1 MDSMG
6 SINALIIEDNQGDVR
21 LIRAQLAEQNI
32 VTVTFAR
39 AERLMEGLS
48 MLSKERFD
56 VVLLD
61 LNLPDS
67 GGLDTVRTFLSKN
80 NTVPVIVLTGLDDDT
95 TGLNAIQVGAQDY
108 LVKGSTDGSLLARTM
123 RYAIERKK
131 TEEAL
136 RKSEEKY
143 RQLVET
149 AYEGIWLL
157 DEHSN
162 TVFVNNKMAEMLGYD
177 PEEMAGKSMLSF
189 TDPEWRRQKK
199 EKDLEYNPDPAI
211 VNDFKFRRK
220 DGTSL
225 WGVVS
230 SRRILDNSRNHIG
243 TLAMITD
250 ITDRKR
256 MEEDLRRAK
265 EELEKKLKGI
275 QSKLEIT
282 SSIAR

>member
-1 MDSMG
+1 MG
-6 SINALIIEDNQGDVR
+6 SIRALIIEDNAGDVR
-21 LIRAQLAEQNI
+21 LIRAQLADQNI
-32 VTVTFAR
+32 ATVTFAR
-39 AERLMEGLS
+39 AERLGEGLS
-48 MLSKERFD
+48 MLSIEHFD

-67 GGLDTVRTFLSKN
+67 VGLDTVRTFLSKASS
-80 NTVPVIVLTGLDDDT
+80 VPVIVLTGLDDET

-108 LVKGSTDGSLLARTM
+108 LVKGNIDGALLARTM

-131 TEEAL
+131 AEEEL

-149 AYEGIWLL
+149 AYEGIWLM

-162 TVFVNNKMAEMLGYD
+162 TVFVNNKMAEMLGYA
-177 PEEMAGKSMLSF
+177 PEEMIGKGMISF
-189 TDPEWRRQKK
+189 TDPEWRRQKQ
-199 EKDLEYNPDPAI
+199 EKGLEYNPDPAI

-230 SRRILDNSRNHIG
+230 TRRILDNSRNHIG

-250 ITDRKR
+250 ISDRKR

-265 EELEKKLKGI
+265 TELEKKLKGI
-275 QSKLEIT
+275 QTGNEEKVK
-282 SSIAR
+282 AGK

>member
-1 MDSMG
+1 MS
-6 SINALIIEDNQGDVR
+6 SIRALIIEDNAGDVR
-21 LIRAQLAEQNI
+21 LIRAQLADQGI
-32 VTVTFAR
+32 TTVTFAR
-39 AERLMEGLS
+39 ADRLSEGLD

-67 GGLDTVRTFLSKN
+67 SGLDTVRTFLSKISS
-80 NTVPVIVLTGLDDDT
+80 VPVIVLTGLDDET

-108 LVKGSTDGSLLARTM
+108 LVKGKTDGPLLARTM

-131 TEEAL
+131 AEEEL

-149 AYEGIWLL
+149 AYEGIWLM
-157 DEHSN
+157 DDHSV
-162 TVFVNNKMAEMLGYD
+162 TVFVNNKMAEMLGFA
-177 PEEMAGKSMLSF
+177 PEEMIGKGMISF
-189 TDPEWRRQKK
+189 TDPEWRKQKQ
-199 EKDLEYNPDPAI
+199 EKGLEYNPDPAI

-220 DGTSL
+220 DGTSI

-230 SRRILDNSRNHIG
+230 TRRILDNARNHIG

-250 ITDRKR
+250 ISDRKR
-256 MEEDLRRAK
+256 MEEDLRQAK
-265 EELEKKLKGI
+265 AELEKKLNGI
-275 QSKLEIT
+275 QANGSEA
-282 SSIAR
+282 SIDAR

>member
-1 MDSMG
+1 MG
-6 SINALIIEDNQGDVR
+6 SIRALIIEDNQGDVR
-21 LIRAQLAEQNI
+21 LIRAQLADQSI
-32 VTVTFAR
+32 TTVTFAR
-39 AERLMEGLS
+39 AERLGEGLD
-48 MLSKERFD
+48 MLTKEHFD

-67 GGLDTVRTFLSKN
+67 GGLETVRTFLSKN
-80 NTVPVIVLTGLDDDT
+80 NNVPVIVLTGLDDDT

-108 LVKGSTDGSLLARTM
+108 LVKGRTEGALLARTM

-131 TEEAL
+131 AEEEL

-149 AYEGIWLL
+149 AYEGIWLM
-157 DEHSN
+157 DEHAN
-162 TVFVNNKMAEMLGYD
+162 TVFVNNKMAEMLGYA
-177 PEEMAGKSMLSF
+177 PEEMIGKGMLTF
-189 TDPEWRRQKK
+189 TDPEWRKLKQDKG
-199 EKDLEYNPDPAI
+199 LEYNPDPAI

-230 SRRILDNSRNHIG
+230 TRRILDNFRNHIG

-250 ITDRKR
+250 ISDRKR

-265 EELEKKLKGI
+265 AELERKLKGI
-275 QSKLEIT
+275 QAKVEDT
-282 SSIAR
+282 PGIAR

>member
-1 MDSMG
+1 
-6 SINALIIEDNQGDVR
+6 
-21 LIRAQLAEQNI
+21 
-32 VTVTFAR
+32 
-39 AERLMEGLS
+39 
-48 MLSKERFD
+48 MLSSEHFD

-80 NTVPVIVLTGLDDDT
+80 NVVPVIVLTGLDDET

-108 LVKGSTDGSLLARTM
+108 LVKGRTDGALLARTM

-131 TEEAL
+131 AEEEL

-149 AYEGIWLL
+149 AYEGIWLM
-157 DEHSN
+157 DDHSV
-162 TVFVNNKMAEMLGYD
+162 TVFVNNKMAEMLGYA
-177 PEEMAGKSMLSF
+177 PEEMIGKGMITF
-189 TDPEWRRQKK
+189 TDPEWRKQKQDK
-199 EKDLEYNPDPAI
+199 GLEYNPDPAI

-230 SRRILDNSRNHIG
+230 SRRILDNARNHIG

-250 ITDRKR
+250 ISDRKR

-265 EELEKKLKGI
+265 AELEKKLNGI
-275 QSKLEIT
+275 QAKDDDSPGVN
-282 SSIAR
+282 R

>member
-1 MDSMG
+1 MS
-6 SINALIIEDNQGDVR
+6 SIRALIIEDNAGDVR
-21 LIRAQLAEQNI
+21 LIRAQLADQSI
-32 VTVTFAR
+32 TTVTFAR
-39 AERLMEGLS
+39 ADRLGEGLD

-67 GGLDTVRTFLSKN
+67 SGLDTVRTFLSKIGS
-80 NTVPVIVLTGLDDDT
+80 VPVIVLTGLDDET

-108 LVKGSTDGSLLARTM
+108 LVKGKTDGPLLARTM

-131 TEEAL
+131 AEEEL

-149 AYEGIWLL
+149 AYEGIWLM
-157 DEHSN
+157 DDHSV
-162 TVFVNNKMAEMLGYD
+162 TVFVNNKMAEMLGFT
-177 PEEMAGKSMLSF
+177 PEEMIGKAMISF
-189 TDPEWRRQKK
+189 TDPEWRKQRQ
-199 EKDLEYNPDPAI
+199 EKGLEYNPDPAI

-220 DGTSL
+220 DGTSI

-230 SRRILDNSRNHIG
+230 TRRILDNARNHIG

-250 ITDRKR
+250 ISDRKR

-265 EELEKKLKGI
+265 AELERKLNGI
-275 QSKLEIT
+275 QTNGSEA
-282 SSIAR
+282 SIDAK

>member
-1 MDSMG
+1 MS
-6 SINALIIEDNQGDVR
+6 SIRALIIEDNAGDVR
-21 LIRAQLAEQNI
+21 LIRAQLADQSI
-32 VTVTFAR
+32 TTVTFAR
-39 AERLMEGLS
+39 AERLSEGLD

-67 GGLDTVRTFLSKN
+67 SGLDTVRTFLSKIGS
-80 NTVPVIVLTGLDDDT
+80 VPVIVLTGLDDET

-108 LVKGSTDGSLLARTM
+108 LVKGKTDGPLLARTM

-131 TEEAL
+131 AEEEL

-149 AYEGIWLL
+149 AYEGIWLM
-157 DEHSN
+157 DDHSV
-162 TVFVNNKMAEMLGYD
+162 TVFVNNKMAEMLGYA
-177 PEEMAGKSMLSF
+177 PEEMIGKGMISF
-189 TDPEWRRQKK
+189 TDPEWRKHKQ
-199 EKDLEYNPDPAI
+199 EKGLEYNPDPAI

-220 DGTSL
+220 DGTSI

-230 SRRILDNSRNHIG
+230 TRRILDNSRNHIG

-250 ITDRKR
+250 ISDRKR
-256 MEEDLRRAK
+256 MEEDLRQAK
-265 EELEKKLKGI
+265 AELEKKLNGI
-275 QSKLEIT
+275 QANGSEA
-282 SSIAR
+282 SMNAR

>member
-1 MDSMG
+1 MG
-6 SINALIIEDNQGDVR
+6 SIRALIIEDNAGDVR
-21 LIRAQLAEQNI
+21 LIRAQLAEQSMT
-32 VTVTFAR
+32 TVTFAR
-39 AERLMEGLS
+39 AERLGEGLG
-48 MLSKERFD
+48 MLTNERFD

-80 NTVPVIVLTGLDDDT
+80 NTVPVIVLTGLDDET

-108 LVKGSTDGSLLARTM
+108 LVKGKTDGALLARTM

-131 TEEAL
+131 AEEEL

-143 RQLVET
+143 RHLVET
-149 AYEGIWLL
+149 AYEGIWLM
-157 DEHSN
+157 DERSN
-162 TVFVNNKMAEMLGYD
+162 TVFVNNKMAEMLGYA
-177 PEEMAGKSMLSF
+177 PEEMIGKGMITF
-189 TDPEWRRQKK
+189 TDPEWRRLKQDKG
-199 EKDLEYNPDPAI
+199 LEYNPDPAI

-230 SRRILDNSRNHIG
+230 TRRILDNSRNHIG

-250 ITDRKR
+250 ISDRKR

-265 EELEKKLKGI
+265 TELEKKLKGI
-275 QSKLEIT
+275 QSMEDDTAKV
-282 SSIAR
+282 AK

>member
-1 MDSMG
+1 MG
-6 SINALIIEDNQGDVR
+6 SIRALIIEDNPGDVR
-21 LIRAQLAEQNI
+21 LIRAQLADQSI
-32 VTVTFAR
+32 TTVSFAR
-39 AERLMEGLS
+39 AERLSEGLG
-48 MLSKERFD
+48 LLLNERFD

-67 GGLDTVRTFLSKN
+67 NGLDTVRTFLSKTN
-80 NTVPVIVLTGLDDDT
+80 NVPVIVLTGLDDET

-108 LVKGSTDGSLLARTM
+108 LVKGKTDGALLARTM

-131 TEEAL
+131 SEEEL

-149 AYEGIWLL
+149 AYEGIWLM

-162 TVFVNNKMAEMLGYD
+162 TVFVNNKMAEMLGYA
-177 PEEMAGKSMLSF
+177 PEEMIGKGMITF
-189 TDPEWRRQKK
+189 TDPEWRRQKQ
-199 EKDLEYNPDPAI
+199 EKGLEYNPDPAI

-220 DGTSL
+220 DSSSL

-230 SRRILDNSRNHIG
+230 TRRILDNSKKHIG

-250 ITDRKR
+250 ISDRKR
-256 MEEDLRRAK
+256 MEEELRRAK
-265 EELEKKLKGI
+265 EELEKKLSGI
-275 QSKLEIT
+275 HTKDEYINELV
-282 SSIAR
+282 R